1 MKKLLFLFAA
11 ITIAACTST
20 STNEKVKEV
29 VINEARNSLS
39 NPESFDTL
47 SIVIDTTFIC
57 YNNELATSIQGIG
70 AIVNKVKLRQ
80 DLLKIQEEHINEL
93 KSMGVDLS
101 EAKRDLDEAQ
111 NEVNEAENLF
121 LAKQTAIETAV
132 KKNSNFT
139 GYKVTISFRGDGTTH
154 NVIYY
159 LSKEPLKVIENLDKD
174 SKEYKEAD
182 AVLQW
187 FGFNL

>member
-20 STNEKVKEV
+20 STNDKVKEM

-111 NEVNEAENLF
+111 NEVNEMENLF
-121 LAKQTAIETAV
+121 SENDIEV
-132 KKNSNFT
+132 
-139 GYKVTISFRGDGTTH
+139 
-154 NVIYY
+154 
-159 LSKEPLKVIENLDKD
+159 SK
-174 SKEYKEAD
+174 
-182 AVLQW
+182 
-187 FGFNL
+187 